1 MMRSDSLTLVSIFLS
16 IVDDIE
22 RRTVYVERLL
32 QIAVHAAENGGHDF
46 VGKTTADFVGW
57 RSELNS
63 VIYC

>member
-32 QIAVHAAENGGHDF
+32 QIAVHAAAGMIS
-46 VGKTTADFVGW
+46 
-57 RSELNS
+57 SEKRRQISSDGALN
-63 VIYC
+63 